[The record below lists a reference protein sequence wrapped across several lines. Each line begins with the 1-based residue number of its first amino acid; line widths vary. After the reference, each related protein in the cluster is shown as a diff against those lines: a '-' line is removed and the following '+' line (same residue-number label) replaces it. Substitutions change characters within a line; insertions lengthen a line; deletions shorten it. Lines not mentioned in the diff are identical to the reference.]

1 MIKNGMNIVIVHVIL
16 ITCLFSGHDFMYS
29 EIKGSKAN
37 HTHLLFNANTANK
50 GKPSQRNL
58 LKSITIEFI
67 EKRRKQKVLACV
79 CRCHFNHFALFE
91 AFIISLQRRI
101 SARLTEQA
109 STIFNPKN
117 SVNCILLL
125 AKLSTYHLININW
138 NTRKNKSTVN
148 QAKIR
153 VCKVLTRE
161 RLK

>member
-1 MIKNGMNIVIVHVIL
+1 
-16 ITCLFSGHDFMYS
+16 MYS
-29 EIKGSKAN
+29 EIKGIKAN
-37 HTHLLFNANTANK
+37 HTHLLFNANTTNK

-125 AKLSTYHLININW
+125 AKLSTYHLININR

-148 QAKIR
+148 QANMR
-153 VCKVLTRE
+153 VCKVRTSE
-161 RLK
+161 RLM

>member
-101 SARLTEQA
+101 SVRLTEQA

-125 AKLSTYHLININW
+125 AKLSTYHLININR

-161 RLK
+161 RLM

>member
-37 HTHLLFNANTANK
+37 HTHLLFNANK

-125 AKLSTYHLININW
+125 AKLSTYHLININR

-153 VCKVLTRE
+153 VCKVLKRE
-161 RLK
+161 RLM

>member
-1 MIKNGMNIVIVHVIL
+1 MILCILRSKVARQIIL
-16 ITCLFSGHDFMYS
+16 IFYAMQIQQ
-29 EIKGSKAN
+29 IKESQAN
-37 HTHLLFNANTANK
+37 VIYWNL
-50 GKPSQRNL
+50 SQLNL
-58 LKSITIEFI
+58 LKKGE
-67 EKRRKQKVLACV
+67 KQKVLACV
-79 CRCHFNHFALFE
+79 CRCHFNYFALFE

-125 AKLSTYHLININW
+125 AKLSTYHLININP

-153 VCKVLTRE
+153 VCKELTRE
-161 RLK
+161 RLM

>member
-1 MIKNGMNIVIVHVIL
+1 M
-16 ITCLFSGHDFMYS
+16 
-29 EIKGSKAN
+29 
-37 HTHLLFNANTANK
+37 
-50 GKPSQRNL
+50 
-58 LKSITIEFI
+58 
-67 EKRRKQKVLACV
+67 
-79 CRCHFNHFALFE
+79 CRCHFNYFALFE

-125 AKLSTYHLININW
+125 AKLSTYHLININP

-153 VCKVLTRE
+153 VFKVLTRE
-161 RLK
+161 RLLYIEITYKYQTLSYIGSILGF

>member
-1 MIKNGMNIVIVHVIL
+1 MIVCILRSKVARQIIHIFYSMQIQQIKESQANVIYWNL
-16 ITCLFSGHDFMYS
+16 
-29 EIKGSKAN
+29 
-37 HTHLLFNANTANK
+37 
-50 GKPSQRNL
+50 SQLNL
-58 LKSITIEFI
+58 LKKGE
-67 EKRRKQKVLACV
+67 KQKVLACV
-79 CRCHFNHFALFE
+79 CRCHFNYFALFE

-125 AKLSTYHLININW
+125 AKLSTYHLININR

-153 VCKVLTRE
+153 VCKELTRE
-161 RLK
+161 RLM